1 MPFKEITSTGTDVT
15 VLEVPADKIYRI
27 KGIYVYN
34 AAGSNAT
41 VEIKDNY
48 TYSLGS
54 SSGSSGSRTL
64 IKTVVGAGTKEDL
77 TKLIG
82 EEIIGTLAV
91 NTDQQPIY
99 VYVGVEEKGGE

>member
-64 IKTVVGAGTKEDL
+64 IKTVVDTGSKEDL
-77 TKLIG
+77 TKLVG
-82 EEIIGTLAV
+82 EEIIGELVV

-99 VYVGVEEKGGE
+99 VYVGIEEKGGE

>member
-1 MPFKEITSTGTDVT
+1 MAFKEITSTGTDIT

-34 AAGSNAT
+34 AAGSDAI
-41 VEIKDNY
+41 VEIKDKY
-48 TYSLGS
+48 TYNLGS

-64 IKTVVGAGTKEDL
+64 IKTVIGAGTKEDL

-82 EEIIGTLAV
+82 EEIIGELVV

-99 VYVGVEEKGGE
+99 VYVGIEEKGGE